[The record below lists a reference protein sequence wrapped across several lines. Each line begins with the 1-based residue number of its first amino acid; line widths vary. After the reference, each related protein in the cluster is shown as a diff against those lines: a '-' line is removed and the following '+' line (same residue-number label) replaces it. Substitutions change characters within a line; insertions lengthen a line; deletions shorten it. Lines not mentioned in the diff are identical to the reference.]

1 MTRYTR
7 YMTRYT
13 TRYMKKWDE
22 SKYFVMKKTHVT
34 HIT

>member
-7 YMTRYT
+7 YM

-22 SKYFVMKKTHVT
+22 SKYFVMKKYTLHT
-34 HIT
+34 LHKIL